1 MNRVCFECPL
11 EMSEPSSGGF
21 EPLAIHAQDTGHS
34 TTGAVQ
40 QVVPMVFFYLGVF
53 LVLLLCLDGLLLLLV
68 LLLDL
73 AAGLDVAHEACEAR
87 GHPRATWL
95 LLLLLLVLLLLLL
108 NNQYTTLSLSGDE
121 NISITYLL
129 LVASVALAHTTLS
142 LLIHLLSSLLAIAP

>member
-11 EMSEPSSGGF
+11 EMSEPSSGGV

-68 LLLDL
+68 PLLDL

>member
-1 MNRVCFECPL
+1 MP
-11 EMSEPSSGGF
+11 EPSSGGV

-34 TTGAVQ
+34 TTGAMQ
-40 QVVPMVFFYLGVF
+40 QFVPMVFFYLGVF

-95 LLLLLLVLLLLLL
+95 LLLLLLLVLLLLLL

-121 NISITYLL
+121 NISITYLC
-129 LVASVALAHTTLS
+129 LVARVALAHTTLS
-142 LLIHLLSSLLAIAP
+142 LLIHLLSSLLATAP

>member
-1 MNRVCFECPL
+1 MP
-11 EMSEPSSGGF
+11 EPSSGGV

-34 TTGAVQ
+34 TTGAMQ
-40 QVVPMVFFYLGVF
+40 QFVPMVFFYLGVF
-53 LVLLLCLDGLLLLLV
+53 LVLLLCLDGLLLLPV

-87 GHPRATWL
+87 GHPRATW
-95 LLLLLLVLLLLLL
+95 LLLLLL